1 MPVINSNM
9 GSLYGQMH
17 LSRTESMLDEATMR
31 LSSGKKLNS
40 SADDAA
46 GMAISTRMNAQVR
59 GLNMAVKNAGDG
71 ISMLNSIEG
80 ALDEVTNMLLRMRE
94 LSVQA
99 VNDTNFGTDRI
110 YLNEEINQ
118 LKNEISRISA
128 NTRFNG
134 EPVLDGSLTSK
145 VFQLGTE
152 GGETVSFAVDSVS
165 SSALGAF
172 TYTGTTKEAA
182 AAAATVTAN
191 TNTTAE
197 DVSVHGHT
205 VSKDFAA
212 SAAQSGKSL
221 AAAINVETGATGV
234 KATAQTYAKLLSTAA
249 SATYSITLNGTSTG
263 NFAIGSTSVG
273 DAVTKINQISGT
285 TGVTAAASSDGSF
298 VTLHHAQGEDITIIN
313 DSAGT
318 DLDVV
323 AVGYDGKTAGST
335 VISLAATAGNDST
348 SVQGNV
354 QLSSSKTFSV
364 TQSGTAALGYFVT
377 GSGSL
382 STISNVDV
390 KSQAAATAAI
400 STIDGAMEK
409 ISSVRAEL
417 GALTNRLEYTV
428 DNLTNIA
435 TNTQAAI
442 SRIVDADFAAETAK
456 LTKAQILQQAGTAM
470 LAQANQ
476 SKQSVL
482 ALLGQ

>member
-1 MPVINSNM
+1 
-9 GSLYGQMH
+9 
-17 LSRTESMLDEATMR
+17 

-40 SADDAA
+40 AADDAA
-46 GMAISTRMNAQVR
+46 GMSIATRMGAQVMSM
-59 GLNMAVKNAGDG
+59 NMAMKNTNDG
-71 ISMLNSIEG
+71 ISMLTSIEG
-80 ALDEVTNMLLRMRE
+80 ALGEVTNMLQRMRE
-94 LSVQA
+94 LAVQA
-99 VNDTNFGTDRI
+99 GNDINGGEDRG
-110 YLNEEINQ
+110 YLQDEINQ
-118 LKNEISRISA
+118 LKAEISSIA
-128 NTRFNG
+128 TNTQFNG
-134 EPVLDGSLTSK
+134 VNVLDGTISSK
-145 VFQLGTE
+145 VIQTGMNAGQNVTF
-152 GGETVSFAVDSVS
+152 SVDNVAST
-165 SSALGAF
+165 ALGA
-172 TYTGTTKEAA
+172 YTRTGVTKEAA

-197 DVSVHGHT
+197 DLSIHGNA

-212 SAAQSGKSL
+212 SAAQSGKTL
-221 AAAINVETGATGV
+221 AAAINAESGNTGV
-234 KATAQTYAKLLSTAA
+234 KAEAKTYAKLLSTAA

-364 TQSGTAALGYFVT
+364 TQSGTPALGYFVT

>member
-1 MPVINSNM
+1 MPSVNTNVGALNGLVNLQRSEDLLNEA
-9 GSLYGQMH
+9 SL
-17 LSRTESMLDEATMR
+17 R

-40 SADDAA
+40 AADDAA
-46 GMAISTRMNAQVR
+46 GMSIATRMGAQVMSM
-59 GLNMAVKNAGDG
+59 NMAMKNTNDG
-71 ISMLNSIEG
+71 ISMLTSIEG
-80 ALDEVTNMLLRMRE
+80 ALGEVTNMLQRMRE
-94 LSVQA
+94 LAVQA
-99 VNDTNFGTDRI
+99 GNDISDGTDRG
-110 YLNEEINQ
+110 YLQDEINQ
-118 LKNEISRISA
+118 LKSEITSISS
-128 NTRFNG
+128 NTQFNG
-134 EPVLDGSLTSK
+134 VNVLDGTISSK
-145 VFQLGTE
+145 VIQTGMNAGQNVTFSVD
-152 GGETVSFAVDSVS
+152 TVASTS
-165 SSALGAF
+165 LGAF
-172 TYTGTTKEAA
+172 TRTGVTKEAA
-182 AAAATVTAN
+182 AAAATVVAN

-197 DVSVHGHT
+197 DLSIHGNT

-212 SAAQSGKSL
+212 SAAQSAKTL
-221 AAAINVETGATGV
+221 AAAINVETGTTGV
-234 KATAQTYAKLLSTAA
+234 TAKAQTYAKLLSTAA
-249 SATYSITLNGTSTG
+249 AATYSITLNGTSTG
-263 NFAIGSTSVG
+263 NFSIGSTSVG

-285 TGVTAAASSDGSF
+285 TGVSASASSDGSF
-298 VTLHHAQGEDITIIN
+298 VTLYHSQGEDISVIN

-323 AVGYDGKTAGST
+323 AVGFDGTTAEAT

-348 SVQGNV
+348 SVQGNI
-354 QLSSSKTFSV
+354 QLTSSKSFSI
-364 TQSGTAALGYFVT
+364 TQAGTAALGYFTT

-382 STISNVDV
+382 ASISNVGV
-390 KSQAAATAAI
+390 KTQATATSSIA
-400 STIDGAMEK
+400 TIDGALEK

>member
-323 AVGYDGKTAGST
+323 AVGYDGKTAGAT

>member
-1 MPVINSNM
+1 
-9 GSLYGQMH
+9 
-17 LSRTESMLDEATMR
+17 MR

-40 SADDAA
+40 AADDAA

-59 GLNMAVKNAGDG
+59 GLNMAVKNVGDG
-71 ISMLNSIEG
+71 ISIVSTVESSLTEI
-80 ALDEVTNMLLRMRE
+80 TNMLQRMRE

-99 VNDTNFGTDRI
+99 ANDINSGTDRN
-110 YLNEEINQ
+110 YLQEEINQ
-118 LKNEISRISA
+118 IKSEITNLSE
-128 NTRFNG
+128 NTEFNG
-134 EPVLDGSLTSK
+134 IKILDGTFTDK
-145 VFQLGTE
+145 AIQIGTNS
-152 GGETVSFAVDSVS
+152 GQTVKFSVDSVS

-364 TQSGTAALGYFVT
+364 TQSGTPALGYFVT

>member
-1 MPVINSNM
+1 
-9 GSLYGQMH
+9 
-17 LSRTESMLDEATMR
+17 MR

-40 SADDAA
+40 AADDAA

-59 GLNMAVKNAGDG
+59 GLNMAVKNVGDG
-71 ISMLNSIEG
+71 ISIVSTVESSLTEI
-80 ALDEVTNMLLRMRE
+80 TNMLQRMRE

-99 VNDTNFGTDRI
+99 ANDINSGTDRN
-110 YLNEEINQ
+110 YLQEEINQ
-118 LKNEISRISA
+118 LKSEITNLSE
-128 NTRFNG
+128 NTEFNG
-134 EPVLDGSLTSK
+134 IKILDGTFTDK
-145 VFQLGTE
+145 AIQIGTNS
-152 GGETVSFAVDSVS
+152 GQTVKFSVDSVS

-323 AVGYDGKTAGST
+323 AVGYDGKTAGAT

-409 ISSVRAEL
+409 INSIRSIM
-417 GALTNRLEYTV
+417 GALQNRFARTI
-428 DNLTNIA
+428 DNLSNMSV
-435 TNTQAAI
+435 NTQAAI
-442 SRIVDADFAAETAK
+442 SRIVDADFAVETAK
-456 LTKAQILQQAGTAM
+456 LTRAQILQQTSTAM

-476 SKQSVL
+476 SKQNIL
-482 ALLGQ
+482 TLLSSLN